1 MFKRPSKTTNVRA
14 ELGKALK
21 ADRLNEALDLYELI
35 EKQQADE
42 PRWSHRRGDLLQRM
56 GRKAD
61 AVLAYERAVNLYAA
75 KGFVARAAAMA
86 KVILAIDPSK
96 GEVLARVDPAAARRL
111 HRQNRRVIVTADE
124 APVASS
130 DGPTTET
137 QSLITDALPL
147 ITDRTAPAGETRFT
161 KPEKTED
168 VKLDITGVELL
179 QRPPAR
185 ESLMSQRPSAGTL
198 AQLPSMPLFAE
209 VPRHILEALVRES
222 TLVDVE
228 DGQRLVTAG
237 TVADAL
243 YVLVEG
249 NVVGQ
254 RGTDVRSLLLG
265 EGDVAGVSCLL
276 SNVNYGEDV
285 IACGR
290 VRALR
295 TSKLLLDRLV
305 QQHPPFGDVLLEILS
320 RRLVAT
326 LLRTNPIF
334 TALDERTRKQVAS
347 LFEVRRALAGTK
359 ILEAGKRPD
368 GMYLPLHG
376 RIVTRNGDGIRLG
389 DMELGQAIG
398 QESMLTG
405 RPSPITVEAASDVL
419 VLRMPA
425 TRFSDLL
432 MQRPDVVQHIEMLK
446 RRKVG
451 PIYSSATSRF
461 APRR

>member
-1 MFKRPSKTTNVRA
+1 MFRHASKTTNLRA
-14 ELGKALK
+14 QLSKALK
-21 ADRLNEALDLYELI
+21 ADRVNEALDLYELI
-35 EKQQADE
+35 EKQRTDE
-42 PRWSHRRGDLLQRM
+42 PRWSHRRGDLLQRI

-61 AVLAYERAVNLYAA
+61 AVLAYERAVDLYAA

-96 GEVLARVDPAAARRL
+96 GEVLERVDPEAARRL
-111 HRQNRRVIVTADE
+111 HRQNRSVIVTADE
-124 APVASS
+124 APTPEWE
-130 DGPTTET
+130 GPPTET

-147 ITDRTAPAGETRFT
+147 ITDRTARPSETRFT

-179 QRPPAR
+179 QRPSPRA
-185 ESLMSQRPSAGTL
+185 SLMSQRPSAATL
-198 AQLPSMPLFAE
+198 AQLPSMPLLAE
-209 VPRHILEALVRES
+209 VPRDILEALVRES
-222 TLVDVE
+222 TLIDVE

-237 TVADAL
+237 TAADAL

-249 NVVGQ
+249 NAVGR
-254 RGTDVRSLLLG
+254 RGADTRSLLLG

-276 SNVNYGEDV
+276 SNVSYGEDV

-290 VRALR
+290 VRALQI
-295 TSKLLLDRLV
+295 SKLLLDRLV

-334 TALDERTRKQVAS
+334 TAFDERTRKQIAD

-359 ILEAGKRPD
+359 IVEAGKRSD

-376 RIVTRNGDGIRLG
+376 RIVVRKGDGTRLG
-389 DMELGQAIG
+389 NMELGHAMG
-398 QESMLTG
+398 QESMLT
-405 RPSPITVEAASDVL
+405 RQPSPITVEAVSDVL

-425 TRFSDLL
+425 ARFGNLL
-432 MQRPDVVQHIEMLK
+432 LKRPDVVQHIQMLK
-446 RRKVG
+446 RQRVM
-451 PIYSSATSRF
+451 ASRVV
-461 APRR
+461 AAREG

>member
-1 MFKRPSKTTNVRA
+1 MFRRPSKRTNLRA
-14 ELGKALK
+14 ELSKALK
-21 ADRLNEALDLYELI
+21 AERLHEALDLYELI
-35 EKQQADE
+35 EKQQANE

-61 AVLAYERAVNLYAA
+61 AVLAYERAVDLYAA

-96 GEVLARVDPAAARRL
+96 GEVLERVDPVAARRL
-111 HRQNRRVIVTADE
+111 HRQTRRVIVTADE
-124 APVASS
+124 PPMPASE
-130 DGPTTET
+130 GPTTET

-147 ITDRTAPAGETRFT
+147 ITDQTAAAGETRFT
-161 KPEKTED
+161 KTENTED
-168 VKLDITGVELL
+168 VTLDITDVELL
-179 QRPPAR
+179 EGPSPP
-185 ESLMSQRPSAGTL
+185 ESLISKRPSAATL

-209 VPRHILEALVRES
+209 VPRYILESLIRES
-222 TLVDVE
+222 TLIDVE
-228 DGQRLVTAG
+228 DGQRLVTNG
-237 TVADAL
+237 TTADAL

-249 NVVGQ
+249 NVVGR
-254 RGTDVRSLLLG
+254 RGTDHRSLLLG

-276 SNVNYGEDV
+276 SNVSYGEDV

-295 TSKLLLDRLV
+295 ISKLLLDRLV

-334 TALDERTRKQVAS
+334 TAFDERTRKAIAS
-347 LFEVRRALAGTK
+347 LFEVRRAFAGTK
-359 ILEAGKRPD
+359 IVEAGKRSD

-376 RIVTRNGDGIRLG
+376 RILTRRADGRRLG
-389 DMELGQAIG
+389 SMELGHAIG

-405 RPSPITVEAASDVL
+405 QPSRITVEAATDVL
-419 VLRMPA
+419 VLRMSA
-425 TRFSDLL
+425 SNFSGLL
-432 MQRPDVVQHIEMLK
+432 MKRPDVVQRIEMLSYA
-446 RRKVG
+446 R
-451 PIYSSATSRF
+451 
-461 APRR
+461 